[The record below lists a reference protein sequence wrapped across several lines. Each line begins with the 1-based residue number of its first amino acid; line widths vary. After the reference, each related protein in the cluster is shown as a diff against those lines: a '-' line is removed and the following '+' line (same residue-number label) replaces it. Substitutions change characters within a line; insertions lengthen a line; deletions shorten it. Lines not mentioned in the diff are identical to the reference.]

1 MQLTIAE
8 ELLLIAL
15 DDKRGKLITSS
26 NFSIDFCLAGA
37 ILFDLTFKNR
47 IILKNQELKLLS
59 SESINDKIS
68 DDVLK
73 VLKDEKETHSIK
85 YWLNTLP
92 VNLKDL
98 RLQILE
104 ELVEKEVLSKVKN
117 RFFGIF
123 SSNRYLSND
132 GQPEHEV
139 RLRVRNIIL
148 HNHSYTLRDLMLI
161 ALIDAADLVEEVFTA
176 LKDIKKAKTWIKDIP
191 QSHITHEA
199 INDTLVEIREAVAAS
214 TSVPIIIR
222 S

>member
-59 SESINDKIS
+59 SETVNDKIS
-68 DDVLK
+68 DEILNVLIN
-73 VLKDEKETHSIK
+73 EKKNHSIK

-92 VNLKDL
+92 VKLKDL

-104 ELVEKEVLSKVKN
+104 ELVEKSVLSKVKN

-132 GQPEHEV
+132 GQPEHEA

-148 HNHSYTLRDLMLI
+148 HNQPFKLKDLMLI

-176 LKDIKKAKTWIKDIP
+176 LNDIKKAKSWIKDIP
-191 QSHITHEA
+191 QSHLTHET